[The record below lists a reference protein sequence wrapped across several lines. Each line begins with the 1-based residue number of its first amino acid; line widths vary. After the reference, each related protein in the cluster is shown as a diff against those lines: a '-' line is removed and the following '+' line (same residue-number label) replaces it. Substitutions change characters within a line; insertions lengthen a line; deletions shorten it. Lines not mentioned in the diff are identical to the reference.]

1 MSLRRKPT
9 INAQAVVTFALALF
23 GSAVPSGRASVYQLD
38 DGTAETAIGSII
50 PLQSA
55 DVIALNQ
62 FNVIGG
68 QNMLGSVEIA
78 WGGSFPD
85 PTLNGLPYTV
95 VVWDDPNGDGI
106 PNDATVVATAPGV
119 ITSANTNTFDLTTL
133 SSCVTVTPSF
143 FVGFLINFGENHQT
157 GGYQQPI
164 AVDRSNPLPGRSFMN
179 VSFGGNGDIYNLN
192 NSDVFPL
199 MDAQNFGI
207 NGNFLIRA
215 NPWAAVP
222 EPSSA
227 ALAMAGGLVAVLACR
242 RRSEGRSRG
251 DKR

>member
-1 MSLRRKPT
+1 MTLRRKLRT
-9 INAQAVVTFALALF
+9 HVRALIILALVHF
-23 GSAVPSGRASVYQLD
+23 VSVASTARASVYQLD
-38 DGTAETAIGSII
+38 DGSAETAIGSII
-50 PLQSA
+50 GLQSA

-62 FNVIGG
+62 FNVVAG

-78 WGGSFPD
+78 WGSSFPD
-85 PTLNGLPYTV
+85 PTLNGLSYTV

-106 PNDATVVATAPGV
+106 ANDATVVATAPGV
-119 ITSANTNTFDLTTL
+119 ITSANTNTFDFTSL

-143 FVGFLINFGENHQT
+143 FVGFLINFGENHQM

-164 AVDRSNPLPGRSFMN
+164 AVDRSNPLPARSFMN

-199 MDAQNFGI
+199 MDAQNFGT

-215 NPWAAVP
+215 NPCAAVP
-222 EPSSA
+222 EPSTA
-227 ALAMAGGLVAVLACR
+227 ALAIIGGLLWFLVCR
-242 RRSEGRSRG
+242 RR
-251 DKR
+251 